1 MSRLDER
8 QTRAEERRRSMK
20 VEVHTLESAPPAT
33 ASTAEER
40 VAMVWPIT
48 CDVWA
53 LSGREMPTYERKDMP
68 VRVLDLED
76 LEPSS

>member
-1 MSRLDER
+1 MGTVDER
-8 QTRAEERRRSMK
+8 QARAEERRRSMT

-33 ASTAEER
+33 ALTAEER

-68 VRVLDLED
+68 VRVLNLED

>member
-1 MSRLDER
+1 M
-8 QTRAEERRRSMK
+8 
-20 VEVHTLESAPPAT
+20 HTLESSPPAT

-68 VRVLDLED
+68 VRVLNLED
-76 LEPSS
+76 VDTGHTVFAGQTPAATGG